1 MQTGKSCGKAVDGQD
16 ATAKTRHL
24 APDVIVMDYVM
35 PTMDGIEATHSHS
48 RDEEDN
54 SAKHAVL

>member
-1 MQTGKSCGKAVDGQD
+1 
-16 ATAKTRHL
+16 
-24 APDVIVMDYVM
+24 MDYVM

>member
-1 MQTGKSCGKAVDGQD
+1 MGRTRLQEPAVV
-16 ATAKTRHL
+16 
-24 APDVIVMDYVM
+24 PDVIVMDYVM

>member
-1 MQTGKSCGKAVDGQD
+1 
-16 ATAKTRHL
+16 
-24 APDVIVMDYVM
+24 VMDYVM
-35 PTMDGIEATHSHS
+35 PTMDGIEATHSHP